1 MKIFNW
7 PKDGQEDIDPAVL
20 KRFNINLN
28 DYKKDDDED
37 LVEDSDEESDD
48 DDEFVSIEELEEDS
62 DEEDKYHVDDMKNN
76 RKNRPQPKN
85 CCNDG
90 NRVLV
95 DLFKRQMQNKKL
107 SDSEVVENL
116 SKVIIAAF
124 RRAKEELVS
133 ESPAKNLFSAL
144 EDYSDPY
151 TDDFEEPVFPEPG
164 SDDFFYVPKT
174 EKQVK
179 RDSYNITV
187 AKIAALITLYMRQG
201 KIEKMFV
208 KITDLNQ
215 FYFDLNDM
223 NLILVNSVINVL
235 KRTGNEKT
243 NLYLNH
249 INKVISQ
256 MGKIPNT
263 IQQLKFYLK
272 AVNLWRNQKGPKFAD
287 IAYKT
292 FVDSPQVE
300 AILSSYQLAILPEE
314 FSKMMSGI
322 LNQMI
327 F

>member
-28 DYKKDDDED
+28 DYKDEED
-37 LVEDSDEESDD
+37 LVEDSDDETE

-62 DEEDKYHVDDMKNN
+62 DEEDKYQVDNMKNDRRN
-76 RKNRPQPKN
+76 KNQQRN
-85 CCNDG
+85 HYSDTD
-90 NRVLV
+90 RVLI
-95 DLFKRQMQNKKL
+95 DLFKNQMQNKKL
-107 SDSEVVENL
+107 SDSEIVENL
-116 SKVIIAAF
+116 SKIIIAAF
-124 RRAKEELVS
+124 RKAKEELTS
-133 ESPAKNLFSAL
+133 DRPAKNLFSAL

-151 TDDFEEPVFPEPG
+151 TDDFEEPSFPEPG
-164 SDDFFYVPKT
+164 SEDFFYVPKT

-179 RDSYNITV
+179 RDSYSITV

-201 KIEKMFV
+201 KIEKIFV
-208 KITDLNQ
+208 KVTDLNQ

-235 KRTGNEKT
+235 KRTDNEKVCQ
-243 NLYLNH
+243 YLAH

-256 MGKIPNT
+256 MNKISNP

-272 AVNLWRNQKGPKFAD
+272 AVNIWRSQRGPKFAD

-300 AILSSYQLAILPEE
+300 AILSNYKLAILPEE

>member
-7 PKDGQEDIDPAVL
+7 PKDGQDDIDPAVL

-28 DYKKDDDED
+28 DYKNDEEED
-37 LVEDSDEESDD
+37 LIEDSDEEAE

-62 DEEDKYHVDDMKNN
+62 DEEDKYQVDNMKNN
-76 RKNRPQPKN
+76 RRNKTQQKN
-85 CCNDG
+85 CCNGTD
-90 NRVLV
+90 RVLT
-95 DLFKRQMQNKKL
+95 DLFKSQMQNKKL
-107 SDSEVVENL
+107 SDSEIVEHL
-116 SKVIIAAF
+116 SKIIIAAF
-124 RRAKEELVS
+124 RRAKEELAFDNPS
-133 ESPAKNLFSAL
+133 KDLFSAL

-151 TDDFEEPVFPEPG
+151 SDDFEEPSFPEPG
-164 SDDFFYVPKT
+164 SEDFFYIPKT

-179 RDSYNITV
+179 RDSYSITV

-208 KITDLNQ
+208 KITNLNQ

-235 KRTGNEKT
+235 KRTNNEKASQ
-243 NLYLNH
+243 YLAH

-256 MGKIPNT
+256 MNKVSNP

-272 AVNLWRNQKGPKFAD
+272 AVNFWRNQRGPKFAD

-300 AILSSYQLAILPEE
+300 AILSNYKLAILPEE